1 MPMSDAAL
9 SLDDAPVDELTQGLA
24 ELLDAFGEGFVFFDQ
39 DWRARLMNRAA
50 EALGADRAGT
60 VGRVLWEAVPGLLG
74 TPQEAVMRKAMAER
88 LSVQM
93 EAAPVL
99 VPAATFAVRM
109 FPVGVGLGYS
119 FRDVTEYNAMR
130 ARERQQAERLD
141 LLLAASGLG
150 DWEWDLVTGLV
161 TYSERAAAIYGVPPG
176 SVTIEESRR
185 LHHPDDTERLRA
197 AARIAIERRAPFEAE
212 FRIQSPVHGEIWCM
226 LRAHGEYD
234 EAGRPVRM
242 LGVVGDITSIKAQER
257 RTRESEARFR
267 AFADSAP
274 APLWV
279 TRPDGAIEFVN
290 QAAVDFSGR
299 PRALNLRGDRR
310 GFLAGS
316 RVHPDDLAEMERA
329 HAESRANHLPY
340 ELEIRLANARGE
352 WRWRRVIVRPRH
364 DHEGGFVGFIG
375 MSVDI
380 TDSREAEARQRLLV
394 NELNHRVK
402 NTLAT
407 VQSIAQQT
415 LRQGVDPALARHT
428 FVDRLLALSAAHN
441 VLTREKWEGA
451 DLREIVA
458 VALRPFEPPEG
469 SHIQVEGPDARLAPQ
484 VAVALSMALHELATN
499 AAKYGALSE
508 TGGQVSLILRLTSD
522 RAIELEWRE
531 RGGPPVQA
539 PGRAGFGTRLLTQ
552 GLVGELGRPAE
563 LTYALEGL
571 ICTLRAPTV
580 GV

>member
-1 MPMSDAAL
+1 
-9 SLDDAPVDELTQGLA
+9 
-24 ELLDAFGEGFVFFDQ
+24 
-39 DWRARLMNRAA
+39 
-50 EALGADRAGT
+50 
-60 VGRVLWEAVPGLLG
+60 
-74 TPQEAVMRKAMAER
+74 
-88 LSVQM
+88 
-93 EAAPVL
+93 
-99 VPAATFAVRM
+99 
-109 FPVGVGLGYS
+109 
-119 FRDVTEYNAMR
+119 
-130 ARERQQAERLD
+130 
-141 LLLAASGLG
+141 
-150 DWEWDLVTGLV
+150 
-161 TYSERAAAIYGVPPG
+161 
-176 SVTIEESRR
+176 
-185 LHHPDDTERLRA
+185 
-197 AARIAIERRAPFEAE
+197 
-212 FRIQSPVHGEIWCM
+212 
-226 LRAHGEYD
+226 
-234 EAGRPVRM
+234 
-242 LGVVGDITSIKAQER
+242 VVGDITSIKAQER